1 MSTPGFRSL
10 LCGLM
15 FLLIGVLPATGQHF
29 GQALAIADGEILVGE
44 PDNLYR
50 SGVVY
55 HFVRHDGAW
64 RLESELVAPKATMG
78 DNFGGEIAIDGDRM
92 IVGSRGPSDE
102 AGSAYVYRRESGRWI
117 YEATLNAPGVE
128 AAEGFGAHVAL
139 MGDVAFV
146 GAPAGEEDPGR
157 VYVFRRGT
165 GGSWMQAGALVASD
179 AEPNADFG
187 GALAAADETLF
198 VGAPGRRS
206 GAGGV
211 YVFKYDESA
220 GTWTERTILASRVLS
235 EGVRLGSTLAVAG
248 DRLVAGAPDFSR
260 GIGAAL
266 LFLRDPE
273 SGNWMGYSLLF
284 PFSAGAPHGF
294 SSALALDG
302 EELWVGAPMAEGT
315 GTAYRYIS
323 ENGGFSSVLTLEPES
338 AEFRDAFGAAIALE
352 GDLAAVALSGDD
364 YGAGSV
370 AVYERGSSGEWEKTA
385 SLQGVAGGLEPVTG
399 GKVDCKDGSAGMF
412 DCKQVDL
419 LSFLPIG
426 SIGGGRGVQLNDI
439 WGWTDPATN
448 REYALVGRVDG
459 TSFVDVTDPSNPVYL
474 GDLPK
479 TEGSPG
485 SAWRDIKVYDNHAFI
500 VADNAGAHGMQVFDL
515 TQLRDAAKNAPVTF
529 APTARYD
536 RINSAHNIVINTDT
550 GFAYAVGSSGGGETC
565 GGGLH
570 MINIQEP
577 ANPTF
582 AGCYSAE
589 GTGRA
594 GTGYSHDAQCIVYH
608 GPDEKYRGREICFG
622 SNETALNVADVSDK
636 AKPANIST
644 ASYPNVSYTHQ
655 GWITDDHRYF
665 FVDDELDEL
674 SGNVPHTRT
683 IIWDVTDLD
692 DPQLVKEYMWG
703 VTSTDHN
710 LYIRGN
716 LMYQS
721 NYYSGLRIHDISDP
735 ENPVEVG
742 FFDTMPVGED
752 RAGFAGSWSNYPY
765 FESGTIAVS
774 SIGEGLF
781 LVKKKDEPGL

>member
-1 MSTPGFRSL
+1 
-10 LCGLM
+10 M
-15 FLLIGVLPATGQHF
+15 FLIVGVLPAAGQHF
-29 GQALAIADGEILVGE
+29 GGALAIADGEIFVGE

-55 HFVRHDGAW
+55 HFVRRDGAW
-64 RLESELVAPKATMG
+64 ALDSELVAPNAEMA
-78 DNFGGEIAIDGDRM
+78 DNFGSEIAIDGDRM
-92 IVGSRGPSDE
+92 IVGSRGPTNE
-102 AGSAYVYRRESGRWI
+102 VGSAYVYGRQNGRWVH
-117 YEATLNAPGVE
+117 EATLSTSEVDATD
-128 AAEGFGAHVAL
+128 GFGAHVAL

-146 GAPAGEEDPGR
+146 GAPAGEDAAGR
-157 VYVFRRGT
+157 VFIFQRGAA
-165 GGSWMQAGALVASD
+165 GSWTQAGVLTGSD
-179 AEPNADFG
+179 AEANADFG
-187 GALAAADETLF
+187 GALAVEDETLF
-198 VGAPGRRS
+198 IGAPGRKS
-206 GAGGV
+206 ATGGV
-211 YVFKYDESA
+211 YVFTYDESA
-220 GTWTERTILASRVLS
+220 NAWTERAILASRVLG
-235 EGVRLGSTLAVAG
+235 EGVRLGSTLAVDG

-260 GIGAAL
+260 GVGAAL
-266 LFLRDPE
+266 LFVSDPG
-273 SGNWMGYSLLF
+273 SGNWMGYALLF
-284 PFSAGAPHGF
+284 PFSGGVPHGF
-294 SSALALDG
+294 SSSVAVD
-302 EELWVGAPMAEGT
+302 EDELWVGAPMAEGT
-315 GTAYRYIS
+315 GTTYRYI
-323 ENGGFSSVLTLEPES
+323 NDDGRFSSVVTLESEG
-338 AEFRDAFGAAIALE
+338 AEFRDSFGAAIALE
-352 GDLAAVALSGDD
+352 GDLAAVGLSGDD

-370 AVYERGSSGEWEKTA
+370 AIYERDAAGEWRKTA
-385 SLQGVAGGLEPVTG
+385 SLQGVPAGLEPVTG
-399 GKVDCKDGSAGMF
+399 GKVDCKDGSAGLF

-419 LSFLPIG
+419 LAFLPIR

-474 GDLPK
+474 GDLQK
-479 TEGSPG
+479 TTGSPG
-485 SAWRDIKVYDNHAFI
+485 SAWRDIKVYKNHAFI
-500 VADNAGAHGMQVFDL
+500 VSDNAGTHGMQVFDL
-515 TQLRDAAKNAPVTF
+515 TQLRDAAANAPVAF
-529 APTARYD
+529 KETAHYD

-570 MINIQEP
+570 MINIQDP
-577 ANPTF
+577 TNPTF

-594 GTGYSHDAQCIVYH
+594 GTGYSHDAQCIVYQ
-608 GPDEKYRGREICFG
+608 GPDEAYKGREICFG
-622 SNETALNVADVSDK
+622 SNETALNVSDVSDK
-636 AKPANIST
+636 ANPVNIST